1 MRFAS
6 LLIAALMMWPAAAG
20 GSENSEP
27 EFTSYVALGDS
38 YTAGPLVPALTT
50 GPLGCAR
57 SSANYPAYLASYF
70 DIDEFTDVSC
80 SAARSKH
87 MFETQTGILPGP
99 APENS
104 NPPQLSALS
113 ADTDLVTLG
122 IGGNDFGLF
131 GQMIDQCAQA
141 AEERPNAETPCKD
154 RFTEDGVDTKMRDAQ
169 KIRGHIEEVLAGIH
183 ERAPRATV
191 VVVNYL
197 HILPERGTCADVP
210 FAPGDYGWGT
220 KVHRQLNESMRRAA
234 ARYDAEYVDMY
245 AASKGHDACSSEPW
259 VNGAAIKSGAMSYH
273 PFRSGMRAIAHTIYE
288 QLTATEAPAAMPD
301 LALLKRLPDVVDVPA
316 LIEYLVH
323 AGNVPGETL
332 DRPAPDGSAQDGPA
346 GDDDSYDDGAVD
358 EVRKRLGELA
368 R

>member
-1 MRFAS
+1 MRFTP
-6 LLIAALMMWPAAAG
+6 LLIAAALVMWPVAASG
-20 GSENSEP
+20 TEDSEP
-27 EFTSYVALGDS
+27 QFTNYVALGDS

-70 DIDEFTDVSC
+70 NVSKFTDVSC

-87 MFETQTGILPGP
+87 TFESQTGVLPGP
-99 APENS
+99 APENN

-113 ADTDLVTLG
+113 ADTDLITLG

-141 AEERPNAETPCKD
+141 AEERPDADTPCQD
-154 RFTEDGVDTKMRDAQ
+154 RFTENGVDTKMRDAK
-169 KIRGHIEEVLAGIH
+169 KIQGHIEEVLASIH

-191 VVVNYL
+191 VIVNYL
-197 HILPERGTCADVP
+197 HILPEKGTCADVP

-220 KVHRQLNESMRRAA
+220 RVHRQLNESMRRAA

-245 AASKGHDACSSEPW
+245 AASKGHDACASEPW
-259 VNGAAIKSGAMSYH
+259 VNGATIKSGAMSYH
-273 PFRSGMRAIAHTIYE
+273 PYRRGMRAIAHTIYE
-288 QLTATEAPAAMPD
+288 QLTASQAPAAMPD
-301 LALLKRLPDVVDVPA
+301 LQLAKRVPDVVNVPA
-316 LIEYLVH
+316 LVEYLLH
-323 AGNVPGETL
+323 AGNVPGETIE
-332 DRPAPDGSAQDGPA
+332 RPAQDGPA
-346 GDDDSYDDGAVD
+346 GKEHDSGDDDVVDDIH
-358 EVRKRLGELA
+358 KRLGELA